1 MKKLF
6 LSSSFDDVANRL
18 PAFIGE
24 KLAGKVVT
32 FIPTANVPQDY
43 DGYILSAKAAFESL
57 GLTID
62 ELQVSTASP
71 SDIQT
76 KLTQNDYI
84 YVSGGNSFFLLQ
96 ELKRT
101 GADQLIIDQINQ
113 GKLYIGE
120 SAGSII
126 TSPDIAYISAMDS
139 TKKAPSLTSTEG
151 LNLVDFY
158 TLLHATNEPFE
169 EEAQEIIAAY
179 GNKIKLKPI
188 SNDQVIMVLG
198 DTIRVS

>member
-6 LSSSFDDVANRL
+6 LSSSFDDVAHRL
-18 PAFIGE
+18 PAFIGD

-43 DGYILSAKAAFESL
+43 DGYVVSARAAFEAL
-57 GLTID
+57 GLIID
-62 ELQVSTASP
+62 ELEVSTASA
-71 SDIQT
+71 SDIQS

-101 GADQLIIDQINQ
+101 GADQLIIDQVNQ

-139 TKKAPSLTSTEG
+139 TKKAPELTSTQG
-151 LNLVDFY
+151 LHLVEFY
-158 TLLHATNEPFE
+158 TLPHATNEPFE
-169 EEAQEIIAAY
+169 DDAQEIIAAY
-179 GNKIKLKPI
+179 GDKIKLNPI
-188 SNDQVIMVLG
+188 SNDQVILVLG
-198 DTIRVS
+198 DSIHVS

>member
-6 LSSSFDDVANRL
+6 LSSSFDDVAHRL
-18 PAFIGE
+18 PAFIGD
-24 KLAGKVVT
+24 KLAGKVVS

-43 DGYILSAKAAFESL
+43 DGYVVSARAAFEAL
-57 GLTID
+57 GLIID
-62 ELQVSTASP
+62 ELEVSTASA
-71 SDIQT
+71 SDIQS

-101 GADQLIIDQINQ
+101 GADQLIIDQVNQ

-139 TKKAPSLTSTEG
+139 TKKAPELTSTQG
-151 LNLVDFY
+151 LHLVEFY
-158 TLLHATNEPFE
+158 TLPHATNEPFE
-169 EEAQEIIAAY
+169 DDAQEIIAAY
-179 GNKIKLKPI
+179 GDKIKLNPI
-188 SNDQVIMVLG
+188 SNDQVILVLG
-198 DTIRVS
+198 DSIHVS

>member
-6 LSSSFDDVANRL
+6 LSSSFDDVAHRL
-18 PAFIGE
+18 PAFIGD

-43 DGYILSAKAAFESL
+43 DGYVVSARAAFEAL
-57 GLTID
+57 GLIID
-62 ELQVSTASP
+62 ELEVSTASA
-71 SDIQT
+71 SDIQS

-101 GADQLIIDQINQ
+101 GADQLIIDQVNQ

-139 TKKAPSLTSTEG
+139 TKKAPELTSTQG
-151 LNLVDFY
+151 LHLVDFY
-158 TLLHATNEPFE
+158 TLPHATNEPFE
-169 EEAQEIIAAY
+169 DDAQEIIAAY
-179 GNKIKLKPI
+179 GDKIKLNPI
-188 SNDQVIMVLG
+188 SNDQVISVLG
-198 DTIRVS
+198 DSIHVS

>member
-6 LSSSFDDVANRL
+6 LSSSFDDVAHRL
-18 PAFIGE
+18 PAFIGD

-32 FIPTANVPQDY
+32 FIPTANAPQDY
-43 DGYILSAKAAFESL
+43 DGYVVSARAAFEAL
-57 GLTID
+57 GLIID
-62 ELQVSTASP
+62 ELEVSTASA
-71 SDIQT
+71 SDIQS

-101 GADQLIIDQINQ
+101 GADQLIIDQVNQ

-139 TKKAPSLTSTEG
+139 TKKAPELTSTQG
-151 LNLVDFY
+151 LHLVDFY
-158 TLLHATNEPFE
+158 TLPHATNEPFE
-169 EEAQEIIAAY
+169 DDAQEIIAAY
-179 GNKIKLKPI
+179 GDKIKLNPI
-188 SNDQVIMVLG
+188 SNDQVILVLG
-198 DTIRVS
+198 DSIHVS

>member
-6 LSSSFDDVANRL
+6 LSSSFDDVAHRL
-18 PAFIGE
+18 PAFIGD
-24 KLAGKVVT
+24 KLAGKVVS

-43 DGYILSAKAAFESL
+43 DGYVVSARAAFEAL
-57 GLTID
+57 GLIID
-62 ELQVSTASP
+62 ELEVSTASA
-71 SDIQT
+71 SDIQS

-101 GADQLIIDQINQ
+101 GADQLIIDQVNQ
-113 GKLYIGE
+113 GKLHIGE

-139 TKKAPSLTSTEG
+139 TKKAPELTSTQG
-151 LNLVDFY
+151 LHLVEFY
-158 TLLHATNEPFE
+158 TLPHATNEPFE
-169 EEAQEIIAAY
+169 DDAQEIIAAY
-179 GNKIKLKPI
+179 GDKIKLNPI
-188 SNDQVIMVLG
+188 SNDQVILVLG
-198 DTIRVS
+198 DSIHVS

>member
-24 KLAGKVVT
+24 KLVGKVVT

-43 DGYILSAKAAFESL
+43 DGYVLSARAAFESL
-57 GLTID
+57 GLIID
-62 ELQVSTASP
+62 ELEVSTASA
-71 SDIQT
+71 SDIQA

-101 GADQLIIDQINQ
+101 GAEQLIIEQVNQ

-139 TKKAPSLTSTEG
+139 TKKAPLLENTQG

-158 TLLHATNEPFE
+158 TLPHATNEPFVD
-169 EEAQEIIAAY
+169 EAEEIIANYADQI
-179 GNKIKLKPI
+179 NLKPI
-188 SNDQVIMVLG
+188 SNDQVILVIG
-198 DTIRVS
+198 DTILVS

>member
-6 LSSSFDDVANRL
+6 LSSSFDDVAHRL
-18 PAFIGE
+18 PAFIGD

-43 DGYILSAKAAFESL
+43 DGYVVSARAAYEAL
-57 GLTID
+57 GLIID
-62 ELQVSTASP
+62 ELEVSTASA
-71 SDIQT
+71 SDIQS

-101 GADQLIIDQINQ
+101 GADQLIIDQVNQ

-139 TKKAPSLTSTEG
+139 TKKAPELTSTQG
-151 LNLVDFY
+151 LHLVDFY
-158 TLLHATNEPFE
+158 TLPHATNEPFE
-169 EEAQEIIAAY
+169 DDAQEIIAAY
-179 GNKIKLKPI
+179 GDKIKLNPI
-188 SNDQVIMVLG
+188 SNDQVISVLG
-198 DTIRVS
+198 DSIHVS

>member
-139 TKKAPSLTSTEG
+139 TKKAPLLTSTEG

-158 TLLHATNEPFE
+158 FLSHATNEPFE

>member
-43 DGYILSAKAAFESL
+43 DGYVLSAKAAFESL

-62 ELQVSTASP
+62 ELEVSTASP
-71 SDIQT
+71 SDIQS

-126 TSPDIAYISAMDS
+126 TSADIAYI
-139 TKKAPSLTSTEG
+139 
-151 LNLVDFY
+151 
-158 TLLHATNEPFE
+158 
-169 EEAQEIIAAY
+169 
-179 GNKIKLKPI
+179 
-188 SNDQVIMVLG
+188 
-198 DTIRVS
+198 

>member
-6 LSSSFDDVANRL
+6 LSSSFDDVAHRL
-18 PAFIGE
+18 PAFIGD

-43 DGYILSAKAAFESL
+43 DGYVVSARAAFEAL
-57 GLTID
+57 GLIID
-62 ELQVSTASP
+62 ELEVSTASA
-71 SDIQT
+71 SDIQS

-101 GADQLIIDQINQ
+101 GADQLIIDQVNQ

-158 TLLHATNEPFE
+158 TLPHATNEPFE

>member
-43 DGYILSAKAAFESL
+43 DGYVLSAKAAFESL

-62 ELQVSTASP
+62 ELEVSTASP

-139 TKKAPSLTSTEG
+139 TKKAPNLTSTEG

-158 TLLHATNEPFE
+158 TLPHYNSAPFE
-169 EEAQEIIAAY
+169 ADAETIITDY
-179 GNKIKLKPI
+179 GHKVNLKPI
-188 SNDQVIMVLG
+188 SNAQIITVLG
-198 DTIRVS
+198 DKVAII

>member
-6 LSSSFDDVANRL
+6 LSSSFDDVAHRL
-18 PAFIGE
+18 PAFIGD

-43 DGYILSAKAAFESL
+43 DGYVVSARAAFEAL
-57 GLTID
+57 GLIID
-62 ELQVSTASP
+62 ELEVSTASA
-71 SDIQT
+71 SDIQS

-101 GADQLIIDQINQ
+101 GADQLIIDQVNQ

-139 TKKAPSLTSTEG
+139 TKKAPELTSTQG
-151 LNLVDFY
+151 LHLVEFY
-158 TLLHATNEPFE
+158 TLPHATNEPFE
-169 EEAQEIIAAY
+169 DDAQEIIAAY
-179 GNKIKLKPI
+179 GDKIKLNPI
-188 SNDQVIMVLG
+188 SNDQVISVLG
-198 DTIRVS
+198 DSIHVS

>member
-6 LSSSFDDVANRL
+6 LSSSFDDVAHRL
-18 PAFIGE
+18 PAFIGD
-24 KLAGKVVT
+24 KLAGKVVS

-43 DGYILSAKAAFESL
+43 DGYVVSARAAFEAL
-57 GLTID
+57 GLIID
-62 ELQVSTASP
+62 ELEVSTASA
-71 SDIQT
+71 SDIQS

-101 GADQLIIDQINQ
+101 GADQLIIDQVNQ

-139 TKKAPSLTSTEG
+139 TKKAPELTSTQG
-151 LNLVDFY
+151 LHLVEFY
-158 TLLHATNEPFE
+158 TLPHATNEPFE
-169 EEAQEIIAAY
+169 DDAQEIIAAY
-179 GNKIKLKPI
+179 GEKIKLNPI
-188 SNDQVIMVLG
+188 SNDQVILVLG
-198 DTIRVS
+198 DSIHVS

>member
-6 LSSSFDDVANRL
+6 LSSSFDDVAHRL
-18 PAFIGE
+18 PAFIGD

-43 DGYILSAKAAFESL
+43 DGYVVSARAAFEAL
-57 GLTID
+57 GLIID
-62 ELQVSTASP
+62 ELEVSTASA
-71 SDIQT
+71 SDIQS

-101 GADQLIIDQINQ
+101 GADQLIIDQVNQ

-139 TKKAPSLTSTEG
+139 TKKAPELTSTQG
-151 LNLVDFY
+151 LHLVEFY
-158 TLLHATNEPFE
+158 TLPHATNEPFE
-169 EEAQEIIAAY
+169 DDAQEIIAAY
-179 GNKIKLKPI
+179 GEKIRLNPI
-188 SNDQVIMVLG
+188 SNDQVILVLG
-198 DTIRVS
+198 DSIHVS

>member
-6 LSSSFDDVANRL
+6 LSSSFDDVAHRL
-18 PAFIGE
+18 PAFIGD

-43 DGYILSAKAAFESL
+43 DGYVVSARAAFEAL
-57 GLTID
+57 GLIID
-62 ELQVSTASP
+62 ELEVSTASA
-71 SDIQT
+71 SDIQS

-101 GADQLIIDQINQ
+101 GADQLIIDQVNQ

-139 TKKAPSLTSTEG
+139 TKKAPELTSTQG
-151 LNLVDFY
+151 LHLVEFY
-158 TLLHATNEPFE
+158 TLPHATNEAFE
-169 EEAQEIIAAY
+169 DDAQEIIAAY
-179 GNKIKLKPI
+179 GEKIKLNPI
-188 SNDQVIMVLG
+188 SNDQVILVLG
-198 DTIRVS
+198 DSIHVS

>member
-158 TLLHATNEPFE
+158 ILPHATNEPFE

>member
-6 LSSSFDDVANRL
+6 LSSSFDDVAHRL
-18 PAFIGE
+18 PAFIGD
-24 KLAGKVVT
+24 KLAGKVVS

-43 DGYILSAKAAFESL
+43 DGYVVSARAAFEAL
-57 GLTID
+57 GLIID
-62 ELQVSTASP
+62 ELEVSTASA
-71 SDIQT
+71 SDIQS

-101 GADQLIIDQINQ
+101 GADQLIIDQVNQ

-139 TKKAPSLTSTEG
+139 TKKAPELTSTQG
-151 LNLVDFY
+151 LHLVEFY
-158 TLLHATNEPFE
+158 TLPHSTNEPFE
-169 EEAQEIIAAY
+169 DDAQEIIAAY
-179 GNKIKLKPI
+179 GDKIKLNPI
-188 SNDQVIMVLG
+188 SNDQVILVLG
-198 DTIRVS
+198 DSIHVS

>member
-6 LSSSFDDVANRL
+6 LSSSFDDVAHRL
-18 PAFIGE
+18 PAFIGD
-24 KLAGKVVT
+24 KLAGKVVS

-43 DGYILSAKAAFESL
+43 DGYVVSARAAFEAL
-57 GLTID
+57 GLIID
-62 ELQVSTASP
+62 ELEVSTASA
-71 SDIQT
+71 SDIQS

-101 GADQLIIDQINQ
+101 GADQLIIDQVNQ

-139 TKKAPSLTSTEG
+139 TKKAPELTSTQG
-151 LNLVDFY
+151 LHLVDFY
-158 TLLHATNEPFE
+158 TLPHATNEPFE
-169 EEAQEIIAAY
+169 DDAQEIIAAY
-179 GNKIKLKPI
+179 GDKIKLNPI
-188 SNDQVIMVLG
+188 SNDQVISVLG
-198 DTIRVS
+198 DSIHVS

>member
-6 LSSSFDDVANRL
+6 LTSSFDDVANRL

-32 FIPTANVPQDY
+32 FIPTANVPQEY
-43 DGYILSAKAAFESL
+43 DGYVISAKAAFETL
-57 GLTID
+57 GLIID
-62 ELQVSTASP
+62 ILEVSTASA
-71 SDIQT
+71 SDILS
-76 KLTQNDYI
+76 KLSQNDYI

-101 GADQLIIDQINQ
+101 GADQLIIEQVNL
-113 GKLYIGE
+113 GKPYIGE

-139 TKKAPSLTSTEG
+139 TKKAPLLTNTQG

-158 TLLHATNEPFE
+158 TVPHVTNAPFE
-169 EEAQEIIAAY
+169 DEAQEILTNY
-179 GNKIKLKPI
+179 DNKLTLKPI
-188 SNDQVIMVLG
+188 SNDQVIMVSG
-198 DTIRVS
+198 DDVRVS

>member
-6 LSSSFDDVANRL
+6 LSSSFDDVAHRL
-18 PAFIGE
+18 PAFIGD

-43 DGYILSAKAAFESL
+43 DGYVVSARAAFEAL
-57 GLTID
+57 GLIID
-62 ELQVSTASP
+62 ELEVSTASA
-71 SDIQT
+71 SDIQS

-101 GADQLIIDQINQ
+101 GADQLIIDQVNQ

-139 TKKAPSLTSTEG
+139 TKKAPELTSTQG
-151 LNLVDFY
+151 LHLVEFY
-158 TLLHATNEPFE
+158 TLPHATNEPFE
-169 EEAQEIIAAY
+169 DDAQEIIAAY
-179 GNKIKLKPI
+179 GEKIKLNPI
-188 SNDQVIMVLG
+188 SNDQVILVLG
-198 DTIRVS
+198 DSIHVS

>member
-43 DGYILSAKAAFESL
+43 DGYVLSAKAAFESL

-62 ELQVSTASP
+62 ELEVSTASA
-71 SDIQT
+71 SDIQS

-139 TKKAPSLTSTEG
+139 TKKAPNLTSTEG

-158 TLLHATNEPFE
+158 TLPHATNEPFE

>member
-6 LSSSFDDVANRL
+6 LSSSFDDVAHRL
-18 PAFIGE
+18 PAFIGD

-43 DGYILSAKAAFESL
+43 DGYVVSARAAFEAL
-57 GLTID
+57 GLIID
-62 ELQVSTASP
+62 ELEVSTASA
-71 SDIQT
+71 SDIQS

-101 GADQLIIDQINQ
+101 GADQLIIDQVNQ

-139 TKKAPSLTSTEG
+139 TKKAPELTSTQG
-151 LNLVDFY
+151 LHLVDFY
-158 TLLHATNEPFE
+158 TLPHATNEPFE
-169 EEAQEIIAAY
+169 DDAQEIIAAY
-179 GNKIKLKPI
+179 GEKIKLNPI
-188 SNDQVIMVLG
+188 SNDQVILVLG
-198 DTIRVS
+198 DSIHVS

>member
-62 ELQVSTASP
+62 ELEVSTASP

-158 TLLHATNEPFE
+158 TLPHVTNEPFE

>member
-43 DGYILSAKAAFESL
+43 DGYVLSAKAAFESL

-62 ELQVSTASP
+62 ELEVSTASP
-71 SDIQT
+71 SDIQS

-139 TKKAPSLTSTEG
+139 TKKAPELTSTQG
-151 LNLVDFY
+151 LHLVEFY
-158 TLLHATNEPFE
+158 TLPHATNEPFE
-169 EEAQEIIAAY
+169 DDAQEIIAAY
-179 GNKIKLKPI
+179 GDKIKLNPI
-188 SNDQVIMVLG
+188 SNDQVILVLG
-198 DTIRVS
+198 DSIHVS